1 MGHGDRWVSLS
12 AVESETLSN
21 ITIHPSSDKGN
32 IIWSN
37 MRKLPDGLASMNH
50 GYLWLSLTYNWL
62 SLAEIPVNIRD

>member
-21 ITIHPSSDKGN
+21 ITIHPSSDKEN
-32 IIWSN
+32 IIW
-37 MRKLPDGLASMNH
+37 KLPDGLASMSH